1 VVDLDPI
8 AVAVMLISR
17 PYLVVT
23 TTGEMEL
30 CATDQRHAILSGLE
44 LLGPGARLIRCSL
57 VDEWVSACA
66 AAPTPAG

>member
-1 VVDLDPI
+1 MVYLGPVAM
-8 AVAVMLISR
+8 AVTASR

-44 LLGPGARLIRCSL
+44 LLGPGAQLIRCSL
-57 VDEWVSACA
+57 VDEWVSAS
-66 AAPTPAG
+66 GDDGR